1 MEYQQVVD
9 ALREAVDEG
18 DGSWRLG
25 KATLTD
31 DYERGEQKL
40 ALTLTRSVN
49 GQGNLPLDEA
59 GE

>member
-1 MEYQQVVD
+1 MEYQQVVE

-18 DGSWRLG
+18 EGSWRLAKG
-25 KATLTD
+25 TLTD

-40 ALTLTRSVN
+40 ALTLVRTVN
-49 GQGNLPLDEA
+49 GQGSLPLDE